1 MIWLFGTTFQWL
13 SHFWAPLAYGYQMP
27 LPSHFIPAFA
37 CAFFHTFPPFAFF
50 GFILST
56 LIDGNMFPLW
66 GTTLMLSPP
75 EPEGT

>member
-1 MIWLFGTTFQWL
+1 
-13 SHFWAPLAYGYQMP
+13 MP